1 MIYYM
6 CCTIEN
12 NNCPKKEECK
22 RYLNAKDNS
31 CMTLFKYACTEEN
44 DYLLFMKQEE
54 TTEVISINE
63 KQDINKDIK
72 KERDDNINE

>member
-44 DYLLFMKQEE
+44 DYHLFMKQ
-54 TTEVISINE
+54 
-63 KQDINKDIK
+63 
-72 KERDDNINE
+72 DDNIINNDSIKEKKENEEEQTND

>member
-44 DYLLFMKQEE
+44 DYHLFMKQ
-54 TTEVISINE
+54 
-63 KQDINKDIK
+63 
-72 KERDDNINE
+72 DDNIVNNDSIEEKKENEEEQTND

>member
-44 DYLLFMKQEE
+44 DYLLFMRQENDNKI
-54 TTEVISINE
+54 TNE
-63 KQDINKDIK
+63 DFIEEK
-72 KERDDNINE
+72 KENEEEQTND

>member
-1 MIYYM
+1 MIYYI

-31 CMTLFKYACTEEN
+31 CMTLFKYACTEKN
-44 DYLLFMKQEE
+44 DYHLFMRQ
-54 TTEVISINE
+54 
-63 KQDINKDIK
+63 
-72 KERDDNINE
+72 DDNIVNNDSIEEKKENEEEQTND

>member
-22 RYLNAKDNS
+22 RYLNAENNS

-44 DYLLFMKQEE
+44 NYLLFMKQENDNK
-54 TTEVISINE
+54 TTNE
-63 KQDINKDIK
+63 NFIEEKKDE
-72 KERDDNINE
+72 KEQTND

>member
-22 RYLNAKDNS
+22 RYLNAEDNS

-44 DYLLFMKQEE
+44 NYHLFMKQENND
-54 TTEVISINE
+54 TTINE
-63 KQDINKDIK
+63 NSIEEK
-72 KERDDNINE
+72 KENEEEQTND

>member
-12 NNCPKKEECK
+12 NNCPKREECK
-22 RYLNAKDNS
+22 RYLNAENNS

-44 DYLLFMKQEE
+44 DYHLFMKQ
-54 TTEVISINE
+54 
-63 KQDINKDIK
+63 
-72 KERDDNINE
+72 DDNIINNDSIEEKKENEEEQTND

>member
-1 MIYYM
+1 MIYYI

-22 RYLNAKDNS
+22 RYLNAENNP

-44 DYLLFMKQEE
+44 NYHLFMEQDDNKQENN
-54 TTEVISINE
+54 IE
-63 KQDINKDIK
+63 KVEEQ
-72 KERDDNINE
+72 

>member
-31 CMTLFKYACTEEN
+31 CMTLFKYACTEKN
-44 DYLLFMKQEE
+44 NYHLFMKQDDSIINNDSIEE
-54 TTEVISINE
+54 
-63 KQDINKDIK
+63 K
-72 KERDDNINE
+72 KENEEEQTND

>member
-22 RYLNAKDNS
+22 RYLNAENNS

-44 DYLLFMKQEE
+44 NYHLFMEQDDNM
-54 TTEVISINE
+54 VNNDSIGE
-63 KQDINKDIK
+63 K
-72 KERDDNINE
+72 KENEEEQTND

>member
-44 DYLLFMKQEE
+44 NYHLFMEQ
-54 TTEVISINE
+54 
-63 KQDINKDIK
+63 
-72 KERDDNINE
+72 DDNIVNNDSIERKKENEEEQTND

>member
-12 NNCPKKEECK
+12 NDCSRKEECK

-44 DYLLFMKQEE
+44 DYHLFMEQ
-54 TTEVISINE
+54 
-63 KQDINKDIK
+63 
-72 KERDDNINE
+72 DDNIINNDSIEEKKENEEEQTND

>member
-44 DYLLFMKQEE
+44 DYLLFMRQENDNKITNE
-54 TTEVISINE
+54 DFIEEKKENE
-63 KQDINKDIK
+63 KEQTND
-72 KERDDNINE
+72 